1 MAKFRLKSKKVG
13 KITRPFR
20 YDLNQIPYNYTVEV
34 RNKFKGLNLID
45 RVPDELWMGDCTG
58 DRDQDRPQEKEMQ
71 KSKMAVWGGLT
82 NSCEKKRRQK
92 ERYKH
97 LNAEFQRIA
106 WRDKKAFFSDQCREI
121 EENKRMGKSRDLFK
135 KIRDTKGTY
144 RAKMGT
150 MKNRNV
156 TEIQKQKVLRRGS
169 TNAQKNYTKID
180 LHDSDNHDGVIT
192 HLEPHILE

>member
-1 MAKFRLKSKKVG
+1 MEVHDIVQEAVIKTTPIKNKCKKAKCLSEETLQTPGQRREVKG
-13 KITRPFR
+13 K
-20 YDLNQIPYNYTVEV
+20 
-34 RNKFKGLNLID
+34 G
-45 RVPDELWMGDCTG
+45 
-58 DRDQDRPQEKEMQ
+58 EKEIY
-71 KSKMAVWGGLT
+71 T
-82 NSCEKKRRQK
+82 
-92 ERYKH
+92 H
-97 LNAEFQRIA
+97 FNAEFQRIA

-169 TNAQKNYTKID
+169 KNAQKNYTKID

>member
-1 MAKFRLKSKKVG
+1 M
-13 KITRPFR
+13 
-20 YDLNQIPYNYTVEV
+20 Q
-34 RNKFKGLNLID
+34 RNKESN
-45 RVPDELWMGDCTG
+45 
-58 DRDQDRPQEKEMQ
+58 
-71 KSKMAVWGGLT
+71 
-82 NSCEKKRRQK
+82 
-92 ERYKH
+92 
-97 LNAEFQRIA
+97 
-106 WRDKKAFFSDQCREI
+106 
-121 EENKRMGKSRDLFK
+121 RMGRTRDLFK

-169 TNAQKNYTKID
+169 KNAQKNYTKID